1 MGKRK
6 AVNLYAKKESVFGI
20 FLLFVVFLLLAL
32 IIPAIGVGA
41 SSPTLWI
48 NIVDFFAKVKD
59 HFASF
64 WMFYSFIAVVLF
76 AYIGNA
82 KKR

>member
-6 AVNLYAKKESVFGI
+6 AINLYAKKESVFGL

-48 NIVDFFAKVKD
+48 TIVDFFTSVKA
-59 HFASF
+59 HFAAY

-76 AYIGNA
+76 AYFGN